1 MIEKITSATNEKI
14 KKAVSLKEKKYR
26 DNCGLFT
33 GEGVRFSEMAISS
46 DFEIVSVFFEPKILE
61 NDRGKNLIESL
72 EKSLKKNS
80 IKLYETNERVM
91 QKLSNTKTPQGVFLV
106 IKQKNYSLK
115 NIANSKIFVILDNV
129 KDPGNAGTIIR
140 LSDAIG
146 VGAVMFTKNSVDA
159 YSDKVIR
166 ATMGSI
172 FNIPVLQNIDKT
184 SIIDFAKS
192 QNLKIYATKMN
203 APICYEQNLK
213 DGGMFIFGSESEGVS
228 AEFSNIAQN
237 ISLPIVGQAE
247 SLNVASAVSALL
259 YEVYRQQ
266 NY

>member
-1 MIEKITSATNEKI
+1 MIEKITSVTNEKI

-26 DNCGLFT
+26 DNWRLFT
-33 GEGVRFSEMAISS
+33 GEGVRFSEMAIDS
-46 DFEIVSVFFEPKILE
+46 DFEIVSVFFEPKILDNE
-61 NDRGKNLIESL
+61 RGKDVIESF
-72 EKSLKKNS
+72 EKKS
-80 IKLYETNERVM
+80 IRLYETNEKVM

-106 IKQKNYSLK
+106 IKQKNYSLE
-115 NIANSKIFVILDNV
+115 NIVGNKIYVILDNV
-129 KDPGNAGTIIR
+129 RDPGNAGTIIR

-146 VGAVMFTKNSVDA
+146 SGAVMFTKNSVDA

-203 APICYEQNLK
+203 APICYGQNLK
-213 DGGMFIFGSESEGVS
+213 GGGMFIFGSESEGVS
-228 AEFSNIAQN
+228 AEFSNIVQN
-237 ISLPIVGQAE
+237 ISLPIIGKAE
-247 SLNVASAVSALL
+247 SLNVASAASALL